1 MYDISVESFRDK
13 GVLLT
18 TIPLKNTLLLY
29 NIASQWSKIVD
40 IGGTRLAL
48 ANMSPVMSAG
58 KVL

>member
-1 MYDISVESFRDK
+1 MYDIFVESFRDK

>member
-18 TIPLKNTLLLY
+18 TIPLKNTSLLY